1 MTGKIESVKAEVP
14 VETSRERTFQ
24 VFVEGI
30 DRWWPRSHHVGKS
43 PLKKG
48 FLEGQEGGRWCFGLR
63 GRQRRRDRQGAALRA
78 AGAVG
83 ARVAAQQGV
92 QYGASFNTEAE
103 VKFVAEGP
111 QTTRVL
117 LAHRDLERY
126 GEAAETLRKSISSP
140 GGWPLIPG
148 NFAKDAAA
156 TEG

>member
-1 MTGKIESVKAEVP
+1 M
-14 VETSRERTFQ
+14 
-24 VFVEGI
+24 
-30 DRWWPRSHHVGKS
+30 
-43 PLKKG
+43 
-48 FLEGQEGGRWCFGLR
+48 
-63 GRQRRRDRQGAALRA
+63 
-78 AGAVG
+78 
-83 ARVAAQQGV
+83 
-92 QYGASFNTEAE
+92 QYGASFNTEVE

-117 LAHRDLERY
+117 LTHRDLERY